1 MQHKCVTAHAAGEGL
16 PWVFETG
23 YVRRGGAGFCRD
35 VVAVVGTAVRGYG
48 FGCMGVQ
55 QQLVQGAFA
64 QYDGKARKQEGSDM
78 CSRP

>member
-1 MQHKCVTAHAAGEGL
+1 
-16 PWVFETG
+16 
-23 YVRRGGAGFCRD
+23 
-35 VVAVVGTAVRGYG
+35 
-48 FGCMGVQ
+48 MGVQ